1 MRVKRI
7 LQMHVASP
15 NVPARASSRGQ
26 KRPRNRRR
34 QGNRVSI
41 EQDWSRIQAQHLPHP
56 LARPLVLSG
65 TGRRAVADR
74 RMPVGKRVFDVA
86 LSLILLIPLGV
97 VMALVAVVLLVAQGR
112 PVLFVQW
119 RMCSPTRAFP
129 LIKFR
134 TMIEADTEFGVTGAD
149 QHWRITPLGHFLRRS
164 RLDELPQLFNILR
177 GHMSFVG
184 PRPPMPE
191 LVQAAPEVFAR
202 VLRSRPGVTGL
213 ATLIYHRHEYRIL
226 HNCKTAQETRATY
239 LRRCLPAKAR
249 IDLIYQQYRT
259 LGLDLWIIVST
270 LYSVVLR
277 PERPFRR
284 SYRLRRGAKG
294 SRS

>member
-1 MRVKRI
+1 M
-7 LQMHVASP
+7 
-15 NVPARASSRGQ
+15 
-26 KRPRNRRR
+26 
-34 QGNRVSI
+34 SI
-41 EQDWSRIQAQHLPHP
+41 EQDWSRLKAEQVP
-56 LARPLVLSG
+56 RPLGRPLILSAA
-65 TGRRAVADR
+65 TRRPVAGREA
-74 RMPVGKRVFDVA
+74 MPRGKRAFDVA
-86 LSLILLIPLGV
+86 FSLIMLMPLGLVMV
-97 VMALVAVVLLVAQGR
+97 VVAVVLLVAQGR

-134 TMIEADTEFGVTGAD
+134 TMIAAETEFGVTGAD

-191 LVQAAPEVFAR
+191 LVQAAPEVFAQ

-226 HNCKTAQETRATY
+226 RRCRTAQETRATY
-239 LRRCLPAKAR
+239 LRRCLPTKAR

-259 LGLDLWIIVST
+259 PWLDLWIIACT
-270 LYSVVLR
+270 LHTVVLHPR
-277 PERPFRR
+277 RRFRR
-284 SYRLRRGAKG
+284 GYRWRASGAGPAKG
-294 SRS
+294 SRP

>member
-1 MRVKRI
+1 M
-7 LQMHVASP
+7 
-15 NVPARASSRGQ
+15 
-26 KRPRNRRR
+26 
-34 QGNRVSI
+34 SI
-41 EQDWSRIQAQHLPHP
+41 EREWNIIQAQHVARP
-56 LARPLVLSG
+56 LARQLVLPAD
-65 TGRRAVADR
+65 GRRAVTHA
-74 RMPVGKRVFDVA
+74 RMPASKRAFDVVLA
-86 LSLILLIPLGV
+86 LILLIPLAA
-97 VMALVAVVLLVAQGR
+97 VMALVALVLLVAQGR

-119 RMCSPTRAFP
+119 RMCSPTAAFP

-134 TMIEADTEFGVTGAD
+134 TMVSADTEFGVTGAD
-149 QHWRITPLGHFLRRS
+149 QHWRITPVGHFLRRT

-191 LVQAAPEVFAR
+191 LVQAAPEVFAK

-226 HNCKTAQETRATY
+226 HNCQTAQETRETY
-239 LRRCLPAKAR
+239 LRCCLPTKAR
-249 IDLIYQQYRT
+249 IDLIYQKYRT
-259 LGLDLWIIVST
+259 LRLDLWIIAAT

-284 SYRLRRGAKG
+284 NYKLRRSGKG